1 MMGLP
6 GMGMP
11 GMGMPGMGLMPPFLP
26 GMGSPMPGMSLPV
39 LQQAG
44 VGNKPGQTEEITV
57 DDVMNLLIESL
68 GMGIFYVELN
78 SVAEPAETG
87 TFWAEP
93 VGRSC
98 SGVTLRKNR
107 NRGREYRCRSMF
119 QHNTILKNK

>member
-1 MMGLP
+1 MGLP

-26 GMGSPMPGMSLPV
+26 GMGPPMPGMSLPV

-78 SVAEPAETG
+78 SVAEPGHFGQSRLEG
-87 TFWAEP
+87 P
-93 VGRSC
+93 VPDP
-98 SGVTLRKNR
+98 TLRKNR

>member
-1 MMGLP
+1 MP

-26 GMGSPMPGMSLPV
+26 GMGPPMPGMSLPV

-98 SGVTLRKNR
+98 SGSNFKKKS
-107 NRGREYRCRSMF
+107 E
-119 QHNTILKNK
+119 